1 MFLPQSSPVH
11 DLKFLFLH
19 ELTLRP
25 GVYACARAVTICGRV
40 LLLSRPHRITF
51 SRIFPD
57 HRGQP
62 GARKTQKHKDRALD
76 QGYLGHNTEQESG
89 GSLSGFTRKAKPVTL
104 ISGQEH
110 AHIQH
115 DHTARARVR
124 SITQILAAV
133 FSLVIAAFSIYIL
146 ARAVSSVSLSA
157 LRQAIAA
164 TGADQIAE
172 AALLTVLSY
181 LALTGYDGLALR
193 QLRLRVP
200 YKTTALASFTSYAIS
215 FTLGFPL
222 ITAGT
227 VRYWIYSQAGL
238 TASKV
243 ASLTVIAGV
252 TLWFGMVFVIG
263 AGLTFHASAIS
274 MINQFY
280 SFFNVLIG
288 MIVLGAILAYLAW
301 VTIRRRHI
309 NIKGFRLELP
319 GPSLT
324 VGQII
329 LGVIDQSAAAGA
341 LYVLLSNHAQL
352 DFFTFAAT
360 YVFACILGVASNAP
374 GGIGVFEAV
383 MLKAVAV
390 VPEGALLA
398 SLVLFRVIY
407 YLVPFLFALAF
418 LGAHESFRHWTSLRE
433 AMRRSEEETVLEDE
447 INPLRRWYRETWRPK
462 E

>member
-1 MFLPQSSPVH
+1 MSLSCDGPICGYRVI
-11 DLKFLFLH
+11 
-19 ELTLRP
+19 
-25 GVYACARAVTICGRV
+25 TICVGGLAPV
-40 LLLSRPHRITF
+40 AVAPHNPSQDFNEPPQASNIGLR
-51 SRIFPD
+51 RA
-57 HRGQP
+57 
-62 GARKTQKHKDRALD
+62 GARKDWALD
-76 QGYLGHNTEQESG
+76 QGYVRHKTEQDSSG
-89 GSLSGFTRKAKPVTL
+89 GLSGFARKAKRVMF
-104 ISGQEH
+104 ISARNGEH
-110 AHIQH
+110 VHK
-115 DHTARARVR
+115 DHAAQARLRT
-124 SITQILAAV
+124 IGQILAAV
-133 FSLVIAAFSIYIL
+133 LSLVIAAFSIYIL
-146 ARAVSSVSLSA
+146 ARAVSAVSLNA

-172 AALLTVLSY
+172 AALLTVVSY

-193 QLRLRVP
+193 QLQVRVP

-263 AGLTFHASAIS
+263 TGLTFHASAIS
-274 MINQFY
+274 TVNHFY
-280 SFFNVLIG
+280 PFFNIVIG
-288 MIVLGAILAYLAW
+288 LAVLGAILTYLVW

-309 NIKGFRLELP
+309 SFKGFRLELP
-319 GPSLT
+319 GLGLT
-324 VGQII
+324 VGQIV

-341 LYVLLSNHAQL
+341 LYVLLPSHAQL
-352 DFFTFAAT
+352 DYFTFATT
-360 YVFACILGVASNAP
+360 YVFACILGVVSNAP

-383 MLKAVAV
+383 MLKAVPV
-390 VPEGALLA
+390 VSEEALLA

-418 LGAHESFRHWTSLRE
+418 LGAHEGFRRWNSLRE
-433 AMRRSEEETVLEDE
+433 AMRGSEEETVLEDE
-447 INPLRRWYRETWRPK
+447 INPLRRWYRDNWRPRQ
-462 E
+462 

>member
-1 MFLPQSSPVH
+1 MQ
-11 DLKFLFLH
+11 
-19 ELTLRP
+19 P
-25 GVYACARAVTICGRV
+25 GLSAGDRAVTICGGV
-40 LLLSRPHRITF
+40 LLPSRPHRITLPGSF
-51 SRIFPD
+51 PSR
-57 HRGQP
+57 RGQATV
-62 GARKTQKHKDRALD
+62 GLRRAEKRKDWALD
-76 QGYLGHNTEQESG
+76 QGYVHHNTEQDDSKSASG
-89 GSLSGFTRKAKPVTL
+89 SGLGEFARKAKSVAL
-104 ISGQEH
+104 ISGPEH

-115 DHTARARVR
+115 DHAARARLR
-124 SITQILAAV
+124 SIAQILAVV

-146 ARAVSSVSLSA
+146 ARAVSAVSLGA

-172 AALLTVLSY
+172 AALLTVVSY

-193 QLRLRVP
+193 QLQIRVP

-252 TLWFGMVFVIG
+252 TLWFGMVFVLG

-274 MINQFY
+274 AINHFY
-280 SFFNVLIG
+280 PFFNVLIG
-288 MIVLGAILAYLAW
+288 LIVLGAILTYLVW
-301 VTIRRRHI
+301 VTIRRRNI

-324 VGQII
+324 AGQIV
-329 LGVIDQSAAAGA
+329 LGVIDQSAAAAA
-341 LYVLLSNHAQL
+341 LYVLLPNHAQL
-352 DFFTFAAT
+352 DYFSFAAT

-374 GGIGVFEAV
+374 GGIGVFEAA
-383 MLKAVAV
+383 MLKAIPIA
-390 VPEGALLA
+390 PEGALLA

-407 YLVPFLFALAF
+407 YLLPFLFALAF
-418 LGAHESFRHWTSLRE
+418 LGTHESFRHWTSLRE

-462 E
+462 Q